1 MRFYDEVFNK
11 RNLKYTEG
19 AIAENVVERNPL
31 DPRMG
36 NDKSAAIATI
46 QAILDN
52 TPDLKAEIV
61 DMVATRATRS
71 RSGRGSP
78 GTDSGKGWGV
88 PMGAPATGKSFSVE
102 GIDVV
107 AIDDDGRFT
116 EHYGLFDVPTML
128 PAARVDAC
136 ARVSARP
143 VADTRDVC
151 LNS

>member
-1 MRFYDEVFNK
+1 MRTPEEAKEFPVRFYDEVFNK
-11 RNLKYTEG
+11 RNLKY
-19 AIAENVVERNPL
+19 AEASVCEDVVEHNPL

-61 DMVATRATRS
+61 DMVATGDKIAIRARFS
-71 RSGRGSP
+71 
-78 GTDSGKGWGV
+78 GTDSGKGWGA

-107 AIDDDGRFT
+107 AIDDDGRFA
-116 EHYGLFDVPTML
+116 EHYGLFDVPTMMQQL
-128 PAARVDAC
+128 GLMPA
-136 ARVSARP
+136 P
-143 VADTRDVC
+143 G
-151 LNS
+151 

>member
-1 MRFYDEVFNK
+1 MRTPEEAKEFPRRFYDEVFNK

-61 DMVATRATRS
+61 DMVATGDKIAIRARFS
-71 RSGRGSP
+71 

-128 PAARVDAC
+128 QQLGLMPA
-136 ARVSARP
+136 P
-143 VADTRDVC
+143 G
-151 LNS
+151 